1 MVWEINGRTT
11 GMMKTKLET
20 EERRKEKE
28 NCVSLDFDFL
38 GHSSRKKTFVFGAT
52 FFFRKFSFVRLVPT
66 LDMGKGCMNFFPW
79 SQAFGHHLPAQ
90 THSRLPPSLTLHQT
104 YTVGSISLQVIV
116 CLLPSTRTLL
126 LLTF

>member
-38 GHSSRKKTFVFGAT
+38 GQSSRKKSFC
-52 FFFRKFSFVRLVPT
+52 FR
-66 LDMGKGCMNFFPW
+66 GNFLF
-79 SQAFGHHLPAQ
+79 
-90 THSRLPPSLTLHQT
+90 
-104 YTVGSISLQVIV
+104 
-116 CLLPSTRTLL
+116 
-126 LLTF
+126 